1 MEREIEEIKITNQDS
16 VMKLD
21 YQSRKVID
29 SRAMALVLRS
39 TFLYFYI
46 WHLIPLDTGQHKPSK
61 NFNIF
66 WHRLIVQQA
75 GSDNA
80 ESTLCY

>member
-46 WHLIPLDTGQHKPSK
+46 
-61 NFNIF
+61 
-66 WHRLIVQQA
+66 
-75 GSDNA
+75 
-80 ESTLCY
+80 